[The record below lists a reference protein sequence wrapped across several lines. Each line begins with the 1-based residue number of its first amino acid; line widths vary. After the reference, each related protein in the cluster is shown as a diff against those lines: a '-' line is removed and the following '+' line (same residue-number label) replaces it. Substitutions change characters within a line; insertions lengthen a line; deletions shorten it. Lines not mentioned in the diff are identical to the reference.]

1 MLRGAARVYRGAV
14 LSISDCAP
22 LRVAEFFA
30 GVGGFRVGLEAV
42 SREGEPNTKAFE
54 VVFSNQFEPGS
65 KRQHA
70 SGVYTHRFGTEGHS
84 NEDIF
89 NVVSDPAK
97 FDAVLAARPDVLVG
111 GFPCQDY
118 SVCKPANQAVGIQGK
133 KGVLWWSIHSALE
146 QLNQASQ
153 PVKHIILENV
163 DRLVN
168 SPSNCRG
175 RDFAI
180 ILASL
185 AGLGYAVEWR
195 IVNSAEYGFPQRRKR
210 VFMVCHHCSTA
221 VYHRLSLQCHAQAT
235 SSLLTASTVLAQA
248 LPVQAATEMAVSSFD
263 VGLDV
268 HSVQAQYQPKA
279 SGKTP
284 FANSGV
290 MLGGRVWTADVKA
303 AVITDF
309 TVFTGSR
316 AALTLGDVVGRTEDV
331 PSKYYLSQDSLAMW
345 SKLKGS
351 KSKERT
357 SADGHTYTYSEGAVT
372 YPDCLARASRTVITG
387 EGGSAPSRTKHVVVT
402 ADGRLRR
409 LTPEELEEL
418 NGFER
423 GFTELEGVSDVR
435 RSFFMGNALVVG
447 IVTAIGRA
455 LTASISQGRQ
465 CGACPT
471 VQLQETQA

>member
-1 MLRGAARVYRGAV
+1 M
-14 LSISDCAP
+14 SISVRAP

-42 SREGEPNTKAFE
+42 SREREPNAKAFQ
-54 VVFSNQFEPGS
+54 VVFSNQYEPGS

-70 SGVYTHRFGTEGHS
+70 SDVYKHRFGAEGHS

-89 NVVSDPAK
+89 SVVSDPAK
-97 FDAVLAARPDVLVG
+97 FAAVLAARPEVLVG

-118 SVCKPANQAVGIQGK
+118 SVCKPANQAAGIQGK

-146 QLNQASQ
+146 QLSQASQ
-153 PVKHIILENV
+153 PVKHIVLENV

-195 IVNSAEYGFPQRRKR
+195 IVNSADYGFPQRRKR
-210 VFMVCHHCSTA
+210 VFMVCHHNSTK
-221 VYHRLSLQCHAQAT
+221 VYHRLNQQCHAQET
-235 SSLLTASTVLAQA
+235 PSWLTCSTVLAQA
-248 LPVQAATEMAVSSFD
+248 LPVQADAELKVSSFD
-263 VGLDV
+263 VGHDV
-268 HSVQAQYQPKA
+268 HSVQAQYRTQA
-279 SGKTP
+279 NGKTR
-284 FANSGV
+284 FANNGV

-303 AVITDF
+303 AAITDF
-309 TVFTGSR
+309 TALTGSS
-316 AALTLGDVVGRTEDV
+316 AALTLGDVVGRTQHV
-331 PSKYYLSQDSLAMW
+331 PQEYYLLQDSLATW

-351 KSKERT
+351 KSKQRI

-372 YPDCLARASRTVITG
+372 YPDCLTRASRTVITA
-387 EGGSAPSRTKHVVVT
+387 EGGSAPSRTKHVVAT
-402 ADGRLRR
+402 AQGRLRR

-455 LTASISQGRQ
+455 LMASIAQ
-465 CGACPT
+465 CGESGSHAT
-471 VQLQETQA
+471 AQSEESQV